1 MHLTVK
7 QQLIISFIA
16 ISATS
21 ILISSSLIGNNA
33 INESKIAI
41 KHQVEQK
48 LIAARDLKKIQ
59 IEDYFNLI
67 NDQIKNVSSSPS
79 VINAADYMKAA
90 FFDYPLQ
97 TGGKIEISAVK
108 HYYDNEFDHIYK
120 KNNNNQTANTSQLLE
135 GISDNALFLQQD
147 YIALNTHPLGNK
159 DALIK
164 TNNNSAYDL
173 LHQEYHPILNKY
185 LKTFGYYDIF
195 IVEPDSGH
203 IIYSVFKELDYATSL
218 LTGPY
223 KNSGLAQAF
232 KQAMKLQDED
242 DTVLID
248 FAPYIPSYN
257 AAASFIASP
266 IMRGKERLGI
276 LIFQMSIDG
285 INDIMTNH
293 RSWKNTGFGESGET
307 YLVGE
312 DGLLRSQSR
321 LLIEDKASYLASMES
336 QTDKLTLAK
345 IDASGTAIGLQSV
358 DNQSTQSAIEG
369 LSGIS
374 YLNDYRNETV
384 ISAYTPID
392 AMGFKWVLLS
402 EIHQKEAFSHIDEL
416 ARSVITTTIIIA
428 IILIVIMGIIGT
440 LFTRTIIRP
449 IEIFSNKVNQIT
461 SQRDLTIRIQVR
473 GDNEFST
480 LAASLNTMLDSLS
493 LFANSMRDRGETLA
507 KDSETLN
514 STTDNTTQKVNQQ
527 GLEIN
532 AAAAATT
539 KLSASIREVAQSA
552 EQAAKQMRT
561 TRNHVSS
568 SMLVAN
574 DTQADIYQLQI
585 NMDEAIT
592 AMAQLETE
600 SQGIGAVLDVIQN
613 IAEQTN
619 LLALNAAIEAARAG
633 EQGRGF
639 AVVAD
644 EVRTLASRTA
654 DSTGEIRTKIESLQK
669 GVENALTFVQASQ
682 KNTHSSIEKVES
694 TVASLKEVAGYVDEA
709 DEMNAHIATAAEEQ
723 SQVTEEINRNVLSI
737 NDLSNNILELTT
749 HITDSSNDVNGISAD
764 IFKQVDQFKV

>member
-1 MHLTVK
+1 
-7 QQLIISFIA
+7 
-16 ISATS
+16 
-21 ILISSSLIGNNA
+21 
-33 INESKIAI
+33 
-41 KHQVEQK
+41 
-48 LIAARDLKKIQ
+48 
-59 IEDYFNLI
+59 
-67 NDQIKNVSSSPS
+67 
-79 VINAADYMKAA
+79 
-90 FFDYPLQ
+90 
-97 TGGKIEISAVK
+97 
-108 HYYDNEFDHIYK
+108 
-120 KNNNNQTANTSQLLE
+120 
-135 GISDNALFLQQD
+135 
-147 YIALNTHPLGNK
+147 
-159 DALIK
+159 
-164 TNNNSAYDL
+164 
-173 LHQEYHPILNKY
+173 
-185 LKTFGYYDIF
+185 
-195 IVEPDSGH
+195 
-203 IIYSVFKELDYATSL
+203 
-218 LTGPY
+218 
-223 KNSGLAQAF
+223 
-232 KQAMKLQDED
+232 
-242 DTVLID
+242 
-248 FAPYIPSYN
+248 
-257 AAASFIASP
+257 
-266 IMRGKERLGI
+266 
-276 LIFQMSIDG
+276 
-285 INDIMTNH
+285 
-293 RSWKNTGFGESGET
+293 
-307 YLVGE
+307 
-312 DGLLRSQSR
+312 
-321 LLIEDKASYLASMES
+321 MES

-345 IDASGTAIGLQSV
+345 IEASGKAIGLQSV

-428 IILIVIMGIIGT
+428 IILIVMMGIIGT